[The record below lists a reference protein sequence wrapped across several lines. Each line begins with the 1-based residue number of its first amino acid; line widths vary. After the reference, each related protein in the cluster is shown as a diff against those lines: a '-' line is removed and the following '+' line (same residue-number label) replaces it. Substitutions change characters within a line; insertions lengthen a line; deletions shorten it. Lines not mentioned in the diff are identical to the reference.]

1 MAMVL
6 GEDEC
11 VALAERLIESVHD
24 DPELFVEPLAVSH
37 QRLQEIL
44 SGE

>member
-1 MAMVL
+1 MSMVP

-11 VALAERLIESVHD
+11 VALAERLIED
-24 DPELFVEPLAVSH
+24 DPELFMEQLAVSH